1 MSTPIKRA
9 RLRAYVNALA
19 DIIAEI
25 ESTAKLSRERAV
37 EILKKSLSEVGV
49 EPFRGIKFSD
59 EVYEKELI
67 SLYIVAKE
75 ILRLPISIE
84 RALGEVFQAER
95 LLDGV
100 VIVLLGER
108 SPEKVREALAQAFG
122 TIDEIIL
129 SKVVR
134 YIATGFYLDV
144 LDEKAA
150 VRAVGNL
157 VKALPEFKEEFKR
170 IAKFFQAVVIGSKV
184 VSGEVRSRV
193 EMDVARKALA
203 ISLGLSGGA
212 PSVEYIADV
221 VKIVYGRSIQIAE
234 REDRQS
240 PPSSVS
246 GHLK

>member
-1 MSTPIKRA
+1 VSTPIKRA

-25 ESTAKLSRERAV
+25 ESSAKLSREKAV

-49 EPFRGIKFSD
+49 EPFRGIKFSN

-67 SLYIVAKE
+67 SLYIVAKN
-75 ILRLPISIE
+75 ILRLPTNTE
-84 RALGEVFQAER
+84 RTLGEVFQVER

-100 VIVLLGER
+100 VRVLLSEY
-108 SPEKVREALAQAFG
+108 SPEKVREVLGQAFG
-122 TIDEIIL
+122 TVDEVVL

-134 YIATGFYLDV
+134 YIATSFYLDV
-144 LDEKAA
+144 LDEREA

-157 VKALPEFKEEFKR
+157 VKALPEFREEFKR

-184 VSGEVRSRV
+184 ISGEVGSKV
-193 EMDVARKALA
+193 EMDLARKALA

-212 PSVEYIADV
+212 PSAEYLADV
-221 VKIVYGRSIQIAE
+221 VKIVYGKSIQIVE
-234 REDRQS
+234 RKSRQ
-240 PPSSVS
+240 
-246 GHLK
+246 HIF